1 MPKRQRRTAHASAV
15 PPVLVD
21 SGAWLAVASPR
32 DQFHRD
38 AVICFRFAVERRI
51 PLVTTN
57 LVVAEAHRLTLFRL
71 GLRASALL
79 LDRIDASTRLSVIYA
94 SPEHHRAA
102 REWLQRLSDHRI
114 TYTDAVS
121 FAVMES
127 LGCRE
132 ALTFDNDFVI
142 AGFRRWAPP

>member
-1 MPKRQRRTAHASAV
+1 MPKGPRRIAHARAV

-38 AVICFRFAVERRI
+38 AVIGLRSAVERRI
-51 PLVTTN
+51 LLVTTN
-57 LVVAEAHRLTLFRL
+57 LIIAEAHRLTLFRL
-71 GLRASALL
+71 GPRASGLV
-79 LDRIDASTRLSVIYA
+79 LDRIDASARLSVVYA
-94 SPEHHRAA
+94 SREHHRNA
-102 REWLQRLSDHRI
+102 RTWLERLSGHRI

-127 LGCRE
+127 MGCRE
-132 ALTFDNDFVI
+132 ALTFDNDFLV
-142 AGFRRWAPP
+142 AGFRRWATP

>member
-1 MPKRQRRTAHASAV
+1 V
-15 PPVLVD
+15 GPVLVD

-38 AVICFRFAVERRI
+38 AVMCFRSAVERRI

-79 LDRIDASTRLSVIYA
+79 LDRIDASTRLSVVYA
-94 SPEHHRAA
+94 SPEHHRGA

-127 LGCRE
+127 VGCRE
-132 ALTFDNDFVI
+132 ALTFDNDFAI

>member
-1 MPKRQRRTAHASAV
+1 
-15 PPVLVD
+15 
-21 SGAWLAVASPR
+21 VASPR

-79 LDRIDASTRLSVIYA
+79 LDRIDASTRLSVIHA

-132 ALTFDNDFVI
+132 VLTFDNDFVI